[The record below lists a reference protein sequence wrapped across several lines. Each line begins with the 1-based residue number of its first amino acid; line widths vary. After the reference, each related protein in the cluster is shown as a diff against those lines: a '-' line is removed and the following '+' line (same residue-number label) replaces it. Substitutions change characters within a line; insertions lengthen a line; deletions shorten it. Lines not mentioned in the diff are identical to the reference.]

1 MVIDLARRDVAE
13 VFFIYFLW
21 MFNSRCFTG
30 AMTLCLTNPIWV
42 TKTRLILQY
51 NSDPSQKLYRGML
64 DALVKIYRQEG
75 VAGLY
80 RVGRGVGLHST

>member
-1 MVIDLARRDVAE
+1 MNPVAPPPLTGTVIDLTRRDVGE
-13 VFFIYFLW
+13 FLL
-21 MFNSRCFTG
+21 MFNESCLCFTG

-42 TKTRLILQY
+42 TKTRLVLQY
-51 NSDPSQKLYRGML
+51 SSDPSQKLYRGMV

-80 RVGRGVGLHST
+80 RV